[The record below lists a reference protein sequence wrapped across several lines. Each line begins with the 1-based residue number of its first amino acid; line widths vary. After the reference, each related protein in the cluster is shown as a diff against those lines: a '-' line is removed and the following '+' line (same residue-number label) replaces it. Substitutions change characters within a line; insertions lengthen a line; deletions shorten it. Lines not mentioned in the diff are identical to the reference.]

1 MDKARYYELRET
13 IANLDALNAKQEWVR
28 TLLETY
34 PFLNDMKMSDVKEW
48 LSDRATE
55 FEVRIQ
61 HEMGVEKN
69 NFSRTQ

>member
-1 MDKARYYELRET
+1 MDIAKYYELRET
-13 IANLDALNAKQEWVR
+13 ISILDALNAKQECVR

-55 FEVRIQ
+55 FEIRIEK
-61 HEMGVEKN
+61 EMGVREK
-69 NFSRTQ
+69 